1 MDIFSFYDYDKKEE
15 EPNGNYHKFILA
27 SNEEI
32 DKLNA
37 NIYDLCKIV
46 LQIQDF
52 DLKKKMKERI
62 IKYIKSKDL
71 LYTGDYFLSCGL
83 FSDDEIKDIVSST
96 SYIEKIQDKISKD
109 NLREYYV
116 LEIIQIYFHSTDKEW
131 ILKNISEILLH
142 VKNCDFYQ
150 TLLVSTMELSFEK
163 DKELFRELLN
173 TCKSSIPKYYLNYL
187 NINADSEYLYNKS
200 MEYRNQHL
208 KIGIDPRI
216 SIAPEIEANNY
227 NNLTIDFYSQ
237 KDFNGGKYRNH
248 NDATVPNG
256 KEINCIPFHDTE
268 EDLASFKAVCDS
280 LKDIGYYYDT
290 ISGNAS
296 GQINLGLSYLDSA
309 AAIINFYEIF
319 GNVEELLFYI
329 SNKKGDLTRQSL
341 YQNSRFK
348 PIGEIL
354 GKRIIDEDITREDV
368 IKLFNAT
375 LTNDA
380 GISGLTYKK
389 NTVCLRGNNEEDYRF
404 EIRIPN
410 GGVDYEVWIDNI
422 RLYGKMME
430 VSKKLAD
437 ATKKDYL
444 TTEEE
449 RMLNLKYEL
458 EDDTLSLEEKLT
470 LLMDLL
476 FTDKQ
481 TKAIYYERFNSVK
494 ERLRNTYDYDERNK
508 YYVPKNPKEKMFDV
522 VEFTGQYKSNL
533 GIEGQVAASYDP
545 TTDEYLEGKKPNSR

>member
-27 SNEEI
+27 NNEEI

-131 ILKNISEILLH
+131 ILKNISEILLL
-142 VKNCDFYQ
+142 VKNYDFYQ

-354 GKRIIDEDITREDV
+354 GKRIID
-368 IKLFNAT
+368 
-375 LTNDA
+375 
-380 GISGLTYKK
+380 
-389 NTVCLRGNNEEDYRF
+389 
-404 EIRIPN
+404 
-410 GGVDYEVWIDNI
+410 
-422 RLYGKMME
+422 
-430 VSKKLAD
+430 
-437 ATKKDYL
+437 
-444 TTEEE
+444 
-449 RMLNLKYEL
+449 
-458 EDDTLSLEEKLT
+458 
-470 LLMDLL
+470 
-476 FTDKQ
+476 
-481 TKAIYYERFNSVK
+481 
-494 ERLRNTYDYDERNK
+494 
-508 YYVPKNPKEKMFDV
+508 
-522 VEFTGQYKSNL
+522 
-533 GIEGQVAASYDP
+533 
-545 TTDEYLEGKKPNSR
+545 